1 MVVVTRKYQV
11 TIPKEV
17 REDLKIK
24 VGDNVVFV
32 KEANG
37 KYHLFRVEDFT
48 KEFCEGCKDI
58 EKTIAETREGLG
70 KGVEKQRS

>member
-1 MVVVTRKYQV
+1 VVTRKYQV

-17 REDLKIK
+17 REELRIK

-37 KYHLFRVEDFT
+37 KYHVFRVEGFT
-48 KEFCEGCKDI
+48 REFCEGCKDI

-70 KGVEKQRS
+70 KGVEKQRL

>member
-1 MVVVTRKYQV
+1 MVMVTRKYQV

-17 REDLKIK
+17 REDLKIE
-24 VGDNVVFV
+24 VGDKVIFV
-32 KEANG
+32 KEADG
-37 KYHLFRVEDFT
+37 RYRLLRVEDLA

-70 KGVEKQRS
+70 KRIEE

>member
-17 REDLKIK
+17 REELKID
-24 VGDNVVFV
+24 VGDSVVFV
-32 KEANG
+32 RGADGE
-37 KYHLFRVEDFT
+37 YRLLRVEDFAR
-48 KEFCEGCKDI
+48 EFCEGCKDI

-70 KGVEKQRS
+70 KRIEE